1 MPKYFYVCT
10 SCDDKFS
17 FYHGMTEEKRDC
29 TACNQ
34 VDVLK
39 KIPSSFFCDV
49 NKENTKKVGEVV
61 KNTIKEI
68 HDELK
73 KQKRGL
79 KEEYCKENE

>member
-39 KIPSSFFCDV
+39 KSEVTQPL
-49 NKENTKKVGEVV
+49 GESIQMI
-61 KNTIKEI
+61 N
-68 HDELK
+68 
-73 KQKRGL
+73 
-79 KEEYCKENE
+79 